1 VRQPV
6 HQEEEMQI
14 GFNLPISG
22 PMSDPDTVIRMAQE
36 GEALGYDYLTLTDH
50 LLLPNLRVP
59 GYPYSE
65 SGEFFGEGPQNRHDQ
80 LTAAAF
86 VAAKTSHIRL
96 VLAVMVVPYRPAV
109 LAAKMLAT
117 IDVLSGGRLTI
128 GIGAGWLES
137 EFDAVAVTPFFAR
150 GAVTDE
156 YIRVFRTLWTE
167 PAPRFAGDW
176 VKVDDVLFEPKPMQ
190 KPHPPIWV
198 GGESGPALRRAAR
211 LGDAW
216 YPIGSNNRHLLDT
229 LPRYRAGIAR
239 LRRFTAETGRDPDK
253 VALAYRIKRYG
264 EAVPAAASDGER
276 RLFSGSAAD
285 LVEDFRALRVLGVA
299 AIDIDFE
306 RPTVDASIAAMRRF
320 KETVLDRI

>member
-1 VRQPV
+1 
-6 HQEEEMQI
+6 MQI

-22 PMSDPDTVIRMAQE
+22 PMSGPGSVVRIAQE

-50 LLLPNLRVP
+50 IVLPNLKVP

-65 SGEFFGEGPQNRHDQ
+65 SGEFFTEGPERRYDQ

-86 VAAKTSHIRL
+86 VAAKTRHIRL

-117 IDVLSGGRLTI
+117 IDVLSGGRLVV
-128 GIGAGWLES
+128 GVGAGWLEA
-137 EFDAVAVTPFFAR
+137 EFDAVAVTPFAAR

-156 YIRVFRTLWTE
+156 YIRAFRTLWTE
-167 PAPRFAGDW
+167 NDPLYHGDW
-176 VKVDDVLFEPKPMQ
+176 VNFGDVLFEPKPVQ
-190 KPHPPIWV
+190 KPRPPIWV

-239 LRRFTAETGRDPDK
+239 LRRFAEEAGRDPAAI
-253 VALAYRIKRYG
+253 ALTYRIKRYG
-264 EAVPAAASDGER
+264 EAVPRTASDGER
-276 RLFSGSAAD
+276 RLFSGSDDDIAG
-285 LVEDFRALRVLGVA
+285 DFCALRDLGVS

-306 RPTVDASIAAMRRF
+306 RPQAEASLADMRRI
-320 KETVLDRI
+320 KETVLARI

>member
-1 VRQPV
+1 
-6 HQEEEMQI
+6 MQF

-22 PMSDPDTVIRMAQE
+22 PMSDPNSVVRVAQE

-50 LLLPNLRVP
+50 IVLPNLRVP

-80 LTAAAF
+80 LSSAAF
-86 VAAKTSHIRL
+86 IAAKTSRIRL

-117 IDVLSGGRLTI
+117 IDVLSGGRLTV
-128 GIGAGWLES
+128 GIGAGWLEA
-137 EFDAVAVTPFFAR
+137 EFDAVATTPFAAR

-156 YIRVFRTLWTE
+156 YIRAFRVLWTE
-167 PAPRFAGDW
+167 ETPHLHGDW
-176 VKVDDVLFEPKPMQ
+176 VRFGDVLFEPKPVQ

-239 LRRFTAETGRDPDK
+239 LRRFAGEAGRDPAAI
-253 VALAYRIKRYG
+253 ALTYRVKRYG
-264 EAVPAAASDGER
+264 DAVPPKASDGER
-276 RLFSGSAAD
+276 RLFSGGTPD
-285 LVEDFRALRVLGVA
+285 IIGDFRALRDLGVSA
-299 AIDIDFE
+299 VDIDFE
-306 RPTVDASIAAMRRF
+306 RPDADASLAEMRRS
-320 KETVLDRI
+320 KETVIDRI

>member
-1 VRQPV
+1 
-6 HQEEEMQI
+6 MQI

-50 LLLPNLRVP
+50 LLLPNLKVP

-86 VAAKTSHIRL
+86 VASKTRHIRL

-109 LAAKMLAT
+109 LTAKMLAT

-128 GIGAGWLES
+128 GIGAGWLEA
-137 EFDAVAVTPFFAR
+137 EFDAVAVTPFAAR

-156 YIRVFRTLWTE
+156 YICAFRTLWTE
-167 PAPRFAGDW
+167 PDPRFAGDW
-176 VKVDDVLFEPKPMQ
+176 VQVEGVLLEPKPVQ

-198 GGESGPALRRAAR
+198 GGESGPALRRAAH

-216 YPIGSNNRHLLDT
+216 YPIGSNNRHLLDS
-229 LPRYRAGIAR
+229 LPRYRAGVAR
-239 LRRFTAETGRDPDK
+239 LRRFTAAAGRAPDK
-253 VALAYRIKRYG
+253 VALTYRVKRYG
-264 EAVPAAASDGER
+264 EALPDKASDGER
-276 RLFSGSAAD
+276 RLFSGGTAD
-285 LVEDFRALRVLGVA
+285 IVGDFRALRDLGVSA
-299 AIDIDFE
+299 VDIDFE
-306 RPTVDASIAAMRRF
+306 RPTAEASIAEMRRF
-320 KETVLDRI
+320 KETVLSLV